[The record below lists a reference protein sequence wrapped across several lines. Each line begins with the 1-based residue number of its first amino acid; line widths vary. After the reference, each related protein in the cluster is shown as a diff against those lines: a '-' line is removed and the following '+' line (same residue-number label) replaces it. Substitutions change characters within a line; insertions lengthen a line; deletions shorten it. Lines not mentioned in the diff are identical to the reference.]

1 MGLLILPSRQLA
13 SLSVFHGMVW
23 PFSAG
28 GWEVWGSI
36 AVGFKVGLCS
46 GRLSKS
52 NALLGT
58 ATHPP
63 DVTLTFPYG
72 EARPS
77 EEAGD

>member
-28 GWEVWGSI
+28 GWEVRGSV

-52 NALLGT
+52 SALLGT

-63 DVTLTFPYG
+63 RCDLDISLWRG
-72 EARPS
+72 EALR
-77 EEAGD
+77 GGR